1 MIILT
6 PSFEANCYFGY
17 LNVNLNMK
25 LTNYNYI
32 CINKDTQNNLTW
44 VCAITIG
51 NYEIFIDHYSTT
63 PYFLNR
69 KLIKDFFDF
78 CFSLKDKCSCLIAED
93 NIKSRNLVEKLG
105 FKQEGIN
112 RKSYDGIK
120 NSISYGLLKEEFN
133 NKWLYKNGK

>member
-51 NYEIFIDHYSTT
+51 NYEIFIDHYSIT

-120 NSISYGLLKEEFN
+120 NTISYGLLKEEFN